1 MTWTLYPASQ
11 FPAFAGRWQQLN
23 AEGAKSPLVEP
34 DFVAPL
40 LTQFGD
46 GKELLAVY
54 EQGGSAQAM
63 TIVVERAPRMWET
76 FQPSQAPVCLWVQ
89 RAGTGAA
96 LERSALLSS
105 LMRSLPG
112 CPMVLGAT
120 QLDPELAPRP
130 GDAGAL
136 RTMDYI
142 QTARI
147 TIAGSFDDYWNA
159 RGKNLRANLK
169 KQRNKL
175 AKDEV
180 ETRMQIVRAPEDM
193 AQAVADYGR
202 LESAGWK
209 AQGGTAI
216 HPDNAQGRFY
226 QAMLEGF
233 CRRGAGSV
241 YRYWFNE
248 QLVAMDFCIEGD
260 DCIVV
265 LKTTYDESIPNS
277 LSPTLLMRE
286 EATRQIFD
294 EARFARL
301 EFYGKVMD
309 WHTKWT
315 DEIRTMYHA
324 TCYRWP
330 ALLGLKQLK
339 QHTTNL
345 IGQLR
350 AHMRPKPELS
360 RPPE

>member
-1 MTWTLYPASQ
+1 MTWKLYPAAQ
-11 FPAFAGRWQQLN
+11 FPAFAERWQQLN
-23 AEGAKSPLVEP
+23 IDGITSPLVEP

-40 LTQFGD
+40 LAQFGE

-54 EQGGSAQAM
+54 EQDGHAQAM
-63 TIVVERAPRMWET
+63 TVVVERTPRMWET

-89 RAGTGAA
+89 RAGGDRM
-96 LERSALLSS
+96 ELLSS

-112 CPMVLGAT
+112 MAMVLGAT
-120 QLDPELAPRP
+120 QQDPELAPRP
-130 GDAGAL
+130 LDAGAL

-180 ETRMQIVRAPEDM
+180 ATRMQVVREPQDIA
-193 AQAVADYGR
+193 AAVADYGR

-233 CRRGAGSV
+233 CRRGCGSV
-241 YRYWFNE
+241 YRYWFND
-248 QLVAMDFCIEGD
+248 QLVAMDFCIEGA
-260 DCIVV
+260 DCIIV
-265 LKTTYDESIPNS
+265 LKTTYDESVPNS

-286 EATRQIFD
+286 EATKQIFD
-294 EARFARL
+294 EAKFKRL

-339 QHTTNL
+339 NNTTNL

-350 AHMRPKPELS
+350 SQLRPKPELS